1 MEKRADW
8 IKEIYVDQADNS
20 NKLKAQ
26 TDVTG
31 SKVLTGISQIQYEI
45 PGFVDFHLHA
55 GWTDFDH
62 DDQEKRSSLDV
73 EGRIKRCLNELAAM
87 GFRIVRDAGGLECI
101 KADAWKQST
110 KENALSVV
118 ECSGMVNGENAK
130 DSAFQNCI
138 KKTKQFVGKDFC
150 NRRCR
155 CTTRESTDS
164 NNEKRN
170 IFQAGTRLSC
180 GWKTCHGSY
189 MGRRQPRLVH

>member
-118 ECSGMVNGENAK
+118 ECSGRQCFSELY
-130 DSAFQNCI
+130 
-138 KKTKQFVGKDFC
+138 KKTKQSVGKDFC